1 MKNFWIKSITLI
13 LICLWVDNAFAQQ
26 QVFEV
31 RGRILDDKGKP
42 VQFAHLINLKKA
54 TGTLSDTAGRFR
66 ILMVTSDTIKITCL
80 GFEDAG
86 FVLTGQN
93 VTPDITQVTISDI
106 VLKTRIY
113 ELGTVNVFSERWNSF
128 LYDYTHQAEPKSDTR
143 TIESWFKNIINPEI
157 VRQISASASV
167 GIPISNPNRRRMKAD
182 KQISKFEYQEELSRE
197 ANERYNPQVV
207 ASITGISEEE
217 AAKFIQYCHLS
228 REYILQKSDYDLYI
242 IISQLYKEY
251 QKIK

>member
-1 MKNFWIKSITLI
+1 MKNFWLKSFALI
-13 LICLWVDNAFAQQ
+13 LISLWVSNAFAQQ

-31 RGRILDDKGKP
+31 RGRILDDKGQP
-42 VQFAHLINLKKA
+42 VQFAHLINLKKS

-86 FVLTGQN
+86 FVLAGQHI
-93 VTPDITQVTISDI
+93 TPDATQVTISDI

-113 ELGTVNVFSERWNSF
+113 ELGTVNVFRERWNSF
-128 LYDYTHQAEPKSDTR
+128 LYDYTHQVEPKNDTKA
-143 TIESWFKNIINPEI
+143 IESWFKNIINPEI
-157 VRQISASASV
+157 VRQISSAASV
-167 GIPISNPNRRRMKAD
+167 GITFSNPNRRRMKAD

-217 AAKFIQYCHLS
+217 AEQFIRHCHLS

-242 IISQLYKEY
+242 IINQLYKEY
-251 QKIK
+251 KKLK